1 MQKRF
6 SQTVA
11 KLAAIAVIIAATHD
25 YTHAQEATGPLD
37 SPQQR
42 RGAGGFGAA
51 ERGVYKSRITPHWL
65 EGNTQFWYRNDL
77 RGGTKE
83 FILVDAEKGARQR
96 AFDHEKLA
104 AGLGKAAGQSFQADK
119 LPFNDIEFVDKG
131 SAVQFEAAGKSW
143 RCNLNTYECTEAAKS
158 SARVTVPEIQMPEE
172 ISGDEYA
179 GPLSPQ
185 ESQATNQPQ

>member
-1 MQKRF
+1 MQKCF
-6 SQTVA
+6 SQSVA
-11 KLAAIAVIIAATHD
+11 KFAAIAVIVATICQ
-25 YTHAQEATGPLD
+25 YGPAQEVSTGQLN

-42 RGAGGFGAA
+42 RGSGGFGAP
-51 ERGVYKSRITPHWL
+51 ERGVYKSRVTPHWL
-65 EGNTQFWYRNDL
+65 TGNTQFWYRNDL

-83 FILVDAEKGARQR
+83 FILVDAEKGSRQR

-143 RCNLNTYECTEAAKS
+143 RCNLNTYE
-158 SARVTVPEIQMPEE
+158 
-172 ISGDEYA
+172 
-179 GPLSPQ
+179 
-185 ESQATNQPQ
+185 